1 MPIENLNNRP
11 ELLLRIAEGDEQAF
25 RQLVSMY
32 SNKVFF
38 HTLTFVKSWEQAEEL
53 SQDIFL
59 HIWQKRDKLP
69 AVEDLDNYLFMISKN
84 YLLSFIRKKVRQFN
98 PAELND
104 VSDMVQNSAAQYE
117 NKELG
122 VLIEKAINHL
132 PEQKRDV
139 FRLIHQEGLSQ
150 EQVSQKL
157 GIATRTVR
165 WNLVS
170 ATNSIRDFL
179 HRYSVGDLYLL
190 FIFLSNFF

>member
-1 MPIENLNNRP
+1 MPIENLNNKL

-25 RQLVSMY
+25 RQFVRMY

-38 HTLTFVKSWEQAEEL
+38 HSMTFAKTWEQAEEL

-59 HIWQKRDKLP
+59 HIWQKRDKLLE
-69 AVEDLDNYLFMISKN
+69 VEDLDNYLFVISKN
-84 YLLSFIRKKVRQFN
+84 YLLSFIRKKVRHFD

-104 VSDMVQNSAAQYE
+104 VSDMVQSSLTQYE

-122 VLIEKAINHL
+122 QLIEKAINHL
-132 PEQKRDV
+132 PEQKREV
-139 FRLIHQEGLSQ
+139 FRLIHHEGLSQ

-165 WNLVS
+165 WNLVA
-170 ATNSIRDFL
+170 ATNGIRDFL
-179 HRYSVGDLYLL
+179 HRYSFGELYLL
-190 FIFLSNFF
+190 FLVLLNFF